1 MLTLFPENAIKQCEG
16 AQAPVYL
23 SRGFG
28 KAPRLSQAFVNLLVG
43 GTGVGILSPGRGSPL
58 AATPVPLELGQ
69 PPHSGVGLFPAS
81 KLGIGRG
88 ARQPS
93 GSGFLGLEHI
103 FPHPQQ
109 PCLNPTYKHRV
120 LIPSWAQTFSPLSP
134 LPPLPKD

>member
-1 MLTLFPENAIKQCEG
+1 M
-16 AQAPVYL
+16 
-23 SRGFG
+23 
-28 KAPRLSQAFVNLLVG
+28 
-43 GTGVGILSPGRGSPL
+43 GILSPGRGSPL

-134 LPPLPKD
+134 PSPSSQGLVGAAQDPLTAARFFAKKGKDAAARAGEHLDPIPSMNGSWPRLS